1 MQVKLFMLPALAG
14 YDATEELNHFLR
26 TVRVLEIKKEF
37 INSLSG
43 QYWAFC
49 ITYLPIVGGN
59 AGAVFSQNE
68 RREKV
73 DYRNVLSEAEFE
85 RFSLLRKIRKQLA
98 DEDAVPPFAV
108 FTDAE
113 LAQLARNEELTP
125 ALMREVNGIGKKKV
139 EKYGNSMCCMFAAM
153 QLSQHNETARES

>member
-1 MQVKLFMLPALAG
+1 MLPAFAG
-14 YDATEELNHFLR
+14 DDTTDELNHFLR

-37 INSLSG
+37 INSLTG

-49 ITYLPIVGGN
+49 ITYLPIVAN
-59 AGAVFSQNE
+59 NINTAFPQNE

-73 DYRNVLSEAEFE
+73 DYRTVLSETEFE

-139 EKYGNSMCCMFAAM
+139 EKYGNSMCCMFEAM
-153 QLSQHNETARES
+153 QMSQHNETARES